1 MWGDGVVLVE
11 PVAGW
16 VAVEEEILFRRV
28 GVVAGMEVM
37 GYFDAPITMT
47 KLDLDLVFYNKITY
61 FSFKRLERQDFFV
74 HVYFYIYF

>member
-16 VAVEEEILFRRV
+16 VAVEEEIPFRRV
-28 GVVAGMEVM
+28 GVVVGMEVT

-47 KLDLDLVFYNKITY
+47 KLDLDLVF
-61 FSFKRLERQDFFV
+61 
-74 HVYFYIYF
+74 

>member
-16 VAVEEEILFRRV
+16 VAVEEEIPFRRV

-37 GYFDAPITMT
+37 GYFDAPITN
-47 KLDLDLVFYNKITY
+47 VKITR
-61 FSFKRLERQDFFV
+61 KIV
-74 HVYFYIYF
+74 I